1 MRVVDFSRNS
11 LLCLTLISIM
21 QKRIRL
27 TQKLFTLTHWAL
39 GLNDPYFGSPSKT
52 DGKIFKLISRTS
64 KDLTFIDVGAFRG
77 DMTRL
82 FKEAFPLSEAI
93 LIEPNKE
100 LEEHLN
106 FEFPEDKVMAIA
118 ISPKGMISYFLDLK
132 NPGQSGEVFEE
143 SVKTNSLY
151 KTIQA
156 KTLTKIM
163 DDCKRESSFIIKVD
177 VEGFELEVLSTIEDT
192 TFKQVSFL
200 WVEIT
205 PDGALRGSSMNAI
218 RKMIPD
224 DFDMYRIIPNGL
236 LKIENNG
243 TDHWSSNSSL
253 FQNLFFARRGLLTD
267 SKKPLIKL

>member
-1 MRVVDFSRNS
+1 M
-11 LLCLTLISIM
+11 
-21 QKRIRL
+21 RL

-77 DMTRL
+77 DMARL

-151 KTIQA
+151 KIIQA

-163 DDCKRESSFIIKVD
+163 EDCKREVSFIIKVD
-177 VEGFELEVLSTIEDT
+177 VEGFELEVLSTIEKA
-192 TFKQVSFL
+192 TFRQINFL

-205 PDGALRGSSMNAI
+205 PQGSIRGSSQEAI
-218 RKMIPD
+218 RRFIPD
-224 DFDMYRIIPNGL
+224 DFDMYRIISNGL
-236 LKIENNG
+236 IFIANDK
-243 TDHWSSNSSL
+243 TDHWSSNSYL
-253 FQNLFFARRGLLTD
+253 FQNLFFARKGILSDKKKLL
-267 SKKPLIKL
+267 IRI